1 MSSSEYE
8 NLICVV
14 RTDADARRR
23 LVLKACFL
31 AALAEHAPAVV
42 KHPTREKKWRKGDL
56 DAIAAGTLARV
67 KNDGPRSELHCVVG
81 VDDFNANLRYAKG
94 SLVYLRAETKP
105 PLRVLLYASLPPP
118 TRAETPPPTVASGG
132 GANDAAE
139 REKRAAAANAAA
151 ANGVKIVDAGAAT
164 EETLALIVAA
174 LSSEPPPSTAEAGE
188 EKIATWAS
196 SKARDALTFAHGAF
210 WHVVHD
216 QHVFGA
222 AVRATGAGGG
232 EDNDNAKGGG
242 VSTDADP
249 GLRVVAR
256 RGKHAFTIWHHN
268 ATPRTYLQ
276 IAIASVEWMSVFK
289 SARFMF
295 VFVVAVYGVWYNKF
309 CAEDEVN
316 GGARA
321 ATWNEIRKNTGTA
334 GWEEF
339 VNNSPLS
346 ALDGAIAHWG
356 CKAGPSLAP
365 AAVLVLMGMA
375 ASGSGFMNSIGRA
388 AAMRM
393 KRRSAAAAKKRA

>member
-1 MSSSEYE
+1 MCANTQYHMALVYRPAGWAQLRDERREIRAQASDRAPRSPRRTSRAMSSSEYE
-8 NLICVV
+8 NLIRVV

-242 VSTDADP
+242 RFDGRGPGAQSRRETREARVHDLAPQRDAADVFTDRHRVRGVDVRVQVRSVHVRVRRRRVR
-249 GLRVVAR
+249 GVVQQVLRRGRSQRRRQGGDVERDSKKHRHRGVGRVREQLAAERAR
-256 RGKHAFTIWHHN
+256 RRDRA
-268 ATPRTYLQ
+268 L
-276 IAIASVEWMSVFK
+276 
-289 SARFMF
+289 
-295 VFVVAVYGVWYNKF
+295 GV
-309 CAEDEVN
+309 
-316 GGARA
+316 
-321 ATWNEIRKNTGTA
+321 
-334 GWEEF
+334 
-339 VNNSPLS
+339 
-346 ALDGAIAHWG
+346 
-356 CKAGPSLAP
+356 
-365 AAVLVLMGMA
+365 
-375 ASGSGFMNSIGRA
+375 
-388 AAMRM
+388 
-393 KRRSAAAAKKRA
+393 